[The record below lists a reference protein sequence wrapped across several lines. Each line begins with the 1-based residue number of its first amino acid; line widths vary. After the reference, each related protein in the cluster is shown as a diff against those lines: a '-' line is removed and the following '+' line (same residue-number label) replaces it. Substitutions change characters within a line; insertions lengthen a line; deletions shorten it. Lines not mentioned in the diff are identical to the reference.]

1 MSLCIECKREL
12 DKNDIGLS
20 KKLINRGLT
29 EFYCIDCLSAKF
41 DCPKEILE
49 RKIEQ
54 FKQSGCV
61 LFL

>member
-49 RKIEQ
+49 QKIEQ
-54 FKQSGCV
+54 FKKSGCV
-61 LFL
+61 LFI